1 MIVDNLSKI
10 AILLAAYNGE
20 KWLVEQV
27 ESIQHQTNVASTIF
41 ISLDLSD
48 DDSLSLCEKLAKKYS
63 NVQLLPYGER
73 FGGAGKNFYRLICD
87 VDFSGFDYVALSDQD
102 DIWLPN
108 KLRHA
113 VAMMQAHSVDVVSSD
128 VLAFWE
134 DGREKLVKK
143 SYPQKSFDYFFEA
156 AGPGCT
162 YVFKASVLQDF
173 QAFLRQYWL
182 QVNQVDLHDWMLF
195 AYCRSK
201 EYQWHIDDKPL
212 MRYRQHANNQVGF
225 NSGFK
230 AYKKRLQLVRSHW
243 YQREVTKIVA
253 LIDPQGKSGL
263 RLNRWFLIRHFWQLR
278 RRPRDVWALLVMM
291 ILKFY

>member
-1 MIVDNLSKI
+1 MPIKI
-10 AILLAAYNGE
+10 AILLAVYNGE
-20 KWLVEQV
+20 KWLVEQI
-27 ESIQHQTNVASTIF
+27 ESILHQAYVVQTIF

-48 DDSLSLCEKLAKKYS
+48 DDSLVLCKKLAKQYS
-63 NVQLLPYGER
+63 NIQLLPYGER
-73 FGGAGKNFYRLICD
+73 FGGAGKNFYRLIHD

-108 KLRHA
+108 KLSHA
-113 VAMMQAHSVDVVSSD
+113 VAMMQAHSADVVSSD

-173 QAFLRQYWL
+173 QAFLQQRWL
-182 QVNQVDLHDWMLF
+182 QVNQVDLHDWMLY

-201 EYQWHIDDKPL
+201 GYQWHIDNKPL

-243 YQREVTKIVA
+243 YRNEVTKIVT
-253 LIDPQGKSGL
+253 LVDPQGKSGF
-263 RLNRWFLIRHFWQLR
+263 RLNRWFLIRYFWQLR
-278 RRPRDVWALLVMM
+278 RRPRDAFALLVMI
-291 ILKFY
+291 ILNLY